1 MIYKSILIGLDG
13 SDQAKRAFAT
23 GLSLAKVLSADLHIA
38 WVVNRDRSI
47 DASFGVNEDFY
58 RDMAERVQ
66 QKMTPY
72 IKKAQEKN
80 VNVVD
85 HAVVGNIKLVL
96 TKDLPEENDIDLII
110 VGKTG
115 ANVVEKMLQGSHS
128 GYIVSHSNCD
138 VLVVE

>member
-1 MIYKSILIGLDG
+1 MTYKSILVGLDG

-38 WVVNRDRSI
+38 WVVSRDRGM

-58 RDMAERVQ
+58 QDMAERVD

-72 IKKAQEKN
+72 IKKAREEG
-80 VNVVD
+80 VEVVG
-85 HAVVGNIKLVL
+85 HTVVGNIKMVL
-96 TKDLPEENDIDLII
+96 TKDLPEENNIDLII

-115 ANVVEKMLQGSHS
+115 ANALEKMLQGSHS
-128 GYIVSHSNCD
+128 GYIVGHSNCD

>member
-23 GLSLAKVLSADLHIA
+23 GLSLAKVLSADLHLA
-38 WVVNRDRSI
+38 WVVNRDRGM

-58 RDMAERVQ
+58 RDMAERVDK
-66 QKMTPY
+66 KMTPY
-72 IKKAQEKN
+72 IKKAQEEN
-80 VNVVD
+80 VDVVG
-85 HAVVGNIKLVL
+85 HTVVGNIKTVL

-115 ANVVEKMLQGSHS
+115 ANAVERMLQGSHS
-128 GYIVSHSNCD
+128 GYVVGHSNCD